1 MSEHKVMKSE
11 QAPVAQP
18 RQFKRGEC
26 VYATGDQGQAWR
38 VVSGAVRLDTV
49 GPQGPMF
56 ASLALPGD
64 VIGAEA
70 LVGGHYAFQARAL
83 TPCALAPWKEPKT
96 SLLGLFTA
104 TQRRAAEVVAL
115 RGGRAADRV
124 ARLVRLLMGDGEPA
138 QAGSQVVMP
147 RLRDVADI
155 TDLTIETVSRVA
167 ATPARTGGVRGRP
180 RRANPA
186 PRDPAPTF
194 PALAAGA
201 PA

>member
-1 MSEHKVMKSE
+1 MSVHKTIKSD
-11 QAPVAQP
+11 QAQLAQS

-26 VYATGDQGQAWR
+26 VYATGDRGQAWR
-38 VVSGAVRLDTV
+38 VVSGAVRLDTI
-49 GPQGPMF
+49 GAQGPAF
-56 ASLALPGD
+56 ANLALPGD

-70 LVGGHYAFQARAL
+70 LVSGHYAFQARAL

-96 SLLGLFTA
+96 SLLSLFTA

-124 ARLVRLLMGDGEPA
+124 ARLARLLMGDDEPA
-138 QAGSQVVMP
+138 PTERHLVMP

-167 ATPARTGGVRGRP
+167 ATPARNGASRRRP
-180 RRANPA
+180 RQATPQRQ
-186 PRDPAPTF
+186 DV
-194 PALAAGA
+194 A
-201 PA
+201 PAFPDMAGGATA